1 MSKKTLSF
9 QGIIM
14 IDQDKENQTGFVT
27 VETTIDGLTLKKKH
41 QFFFEPGTTIKQIGE
56 RVVSEIFFNS

>member
-1 MSKKTLSF
+1 MSEKTVSF

-27 VETTIDGLTLKKKH
+27 VETTIDGLSMKKKH
-41 QFFFEPGTTIKQIGE
+41 QFFFEPGTTLKQIGE
-56 RVVSEIFFNS
+56 RVATEIFFNS